1 MQMHRPELMRSVF
14 GVGMLTM
21 LMLALTACG
30 GGGSAQEE
38 QADKVHHIPE
48 DSQTYEG
55 EPLPAGPYV
64 TEEFK
69 PAMSF
74 TLEKG
79 WSRGGVELRDIWD
92 LQDLQNDAFW
102 VIFTSAEEVW
112 DPKGSDG
119 LKSAPAPEDMVGW
132 LQANPHMKSE
142 KPKPTSVG
150 GEKGVQFDAIVTG
163 VVESPE
169 CPGCVDVPL
178 FHVSDGETAGVEK
191 GEKVRFIVLEDVK
204 GQTVTI
210 FIESSAVGFEEFL
223 AKGQKVVDSVKWGGS

>member
-1 MQMHRPELMRSVF
+1 MHMQRPALMRSPF
-14 GVGMLTM
+14 GVGMLTIV
-21 LMLALTACG
+21 MLALSACG
-30 GGGSAQEE
+30 GGSSEQEQ
-38 QADKVHHIPE
+38 QANKVHHIPE
-48 DSQTYEG
+48 DSQVYEG
-55 EPLPAGPYV
+55 KPLPAGRYD

-79 WSRGGVELRDIWD
+79 WSRGGAELRDIWD

-102 VIFTSAEEVW
+102 VIFASAEEVW

-119 LKSAPAPEDMVGW
+119 LKRAPAPEDMVGW

-150 GEKGVQFDAIVTG
+150 GEIGVQFDAIVTE

-178 FHVSDGETAGVEK
+178 FPFSDGTAGVEK

-210 FIESSAVGFEEFL
+210 FIESSADGFEEFL

>member
-1 MQMHRPELMRSVF
+1 MQMHRPALMRSVF
-14 GVGMLTM
+14 GVGMLTIV
-21 LMLALTACG
+21 MLALSACG
-30 GGGSAQEE
+30 GGSSAQEE
-38 QADKVHHIPE
+38 QQANKVHHIPE
-48 DSQTYEG
+48 DSQVYEG
-55 EPLPAGPYV
+55 KPLPAGRYD

-79 WSRGGVELRDIWD
+79 WSRGGPELRDIWD

-102 VIFTSAEEVW
+102 VVFASAEEVW

-119 LKSAPAPEDMVGW
+119 LKRAPAPEDMVGW

-178 FHVSDGETAGVEK
+178 FPFSDGTAGVEK

>member
-1 MQMHRPELMRSVF
+1 
-14 GVGMLTM
+14 
-21 LMLALTACG
+21 
-30 GGGSAQEE
+30 
-38 QADKVHHIPE
+38 
-48 DSQTYEG
+48 
-55 EPLPAGPYV
+55 
-64 TEEFK
+64 
-69 PAMSF
+69 MSF
-74 TLEKG
+74 RLSKG
-79 WSRGGVELRDIWD
+79 WSRGGRELHDIWD

-102 VIFTSAEEVW
+102 VVFASSEEVW

-119 LKSAPAPEDMVGW
+119 LKRAPAPEDMVGW

-150 GEKGVQFDAIVTG
+150 GEKGVHFDAIVTG

-178 FHVSDGETAGVEK
+178 FPFSDGTAGVEK

-210 FIESSAVGFEEFL
+210 FIESSADGFEEFL
-223 AKGQKVVDSVKWGGS
+223 AKGQKVVDSVKWGWLIGAASPYSPQPPRRYSFRS

>member
-1 MQMHRPELMRSVF
+1 
-14 GVGMLTM
+14 
-21 LMLALTACG
+21 
-30 GGGSAQEE
+30 
-38 QADKVHHIPE
+38 
-48 DSQTYEG
+48 
-55 EPLPAGPYV
+55 
-64 TEEFK
+64 
-69 PAMSF
+69 MSF
-74 TLEKG
+74 SLDKG

-119 LKSAPAPEDMVGW
+119 LKRAPAPEDMVGW

-150 GEKGVQFDAIVTG
+150 GENGVQFDAIVTG

-169 CPGCVDVPL
+169 CPGCADVPL
-178 FHVSDGETAGVEK
+178 FPFSDGTASVEK
-191 GEKVRFIVLEDVK
+191 GERVRFIVLKDVK

-223 AKGQKVVDSVKWGGS
+223 AKGQKVMDSVKWGGS